1 MAWARMNGRQESYHI
16 TAKSRHYI
24 MALGGTGWHW
34 MALDGTGWQG
44 GHEQGVRI
52 LVAELEID

>member
-1 MAWARMNGRQESYHI
+1 MGEDEWQAGIVSYHGE
-16 TAKSRHYI
+16 KQ
-24 MALGGTGWHW
+24 ALYHGVGWHW